1 MANDPLSQYR
11 RTTGVPSMNAS
22 GSLPPD
28 EYAAFGTKDR
38 VRRLRIRST
47 AAPVNAPGYNILLNV
62 VSDGQDGTNFILV
75 YSVLLVLVRGRN
87 LQKMVFAIENEMADY
102 IQEFDPDKWQ
112 KPTDATAPLIE
123 SIEIKAVERGS
134 SNTDTQH

>member
-1 MANDPLSQYR
+1 MPNDPLSQFR
-11 RTTGVPSMNAS
+11 KTPTASNGGTVPPIEA
-22 GSLPPD
+22 D

-38 VRRLRIRST
+38 VRRLRIRS
-47 AAPVNAPGYNILLNV
+47 AASPVNAPGYNILLNV

-87 LQKMVFAIENEMADY
+87 LHKMVFAIENEMADY

-112 KPTDATAPLIE
+112 KPTDANAPLIE
-123 SIEIKAVERGS
+123 SIEIKAIERGS

>member
-1 MANDPLSQYR
+1 MANDPLSQFR
-11 RTTGVPSMNAS
+11 KTPTASNGGAVPPTEA
-22 GSLPPD
+22 D

-38 VRRLRIRST
+38 VRRLRIRSA

-62 VSDGQDGTNFILV
+62 VSDGQDGSNFILV

-102 IQEFDPDKWQ
+102 IQEFDPEKWQ

-123 SIEIKAVERGS
+123 SIEIKVVESRA

>member
-1 MANDPLSQYR
+1 
-11 RTTGVPSMNAS
+11 
-22 GSLPPD
+22 
-28 EYAAFGTKDR
+28 
-38 VRRLRIRST
+38 
-47 AAPVNAPGYNILLNV
+47 
-62 VSDGQDGTNFILV
+62 
-75 YSVLLVLVRGRN
+75 
-87 LQKMVFAIENEMADY
+87 MADY

>member
-1 MANDPLSQYR
+1 MAHDPLSQFR
-11 RTTGVPSMNAS
+11 KTPTASNGGMVPPTEA
-22 GSLPPD
+22 D

-47 AAPVNAPGYNILLNV
+47 TAPVNAPGYNILLNV

-75 YSVLLVLVRGRN
+75 YSVLLVLVRGKN

>member
-1 MANDPLSQYR
+1 MAHDPLSQFR
-11 RTTGVPSMNAS
+11 KTPTASNGGAVPPIEA
-22 GSLPPD
+22 D

-38 VRRLRIRST
+38 VRRLRIRSLM
-47 AAPVNAPGYNILLNV
+47 APVNAPGYNILLNV
-62 VSDGQDGTNFILV
+62 VSDGQDGSNFILV
-75 YSVLLVLVRGRN
+75 YSVLLVLVRGKN

-123 SIEIKAVERGS
+123 SIEIKAIERGS

>member
-1 MANDPLSQYR
+1 MANDPLSQFR
-11 RTTGVPSMNAS
+11 KTPTASNGGTVPPTEA
-22 GSLPPD
+22 D

-47 AAPVNAPGYNILLNV
+47 TAPVNAPGYNILLNV
-62 VSDGQDGTNFILV
+62 VSDGQDGSNFILV
-75 YSVLLVLVRGRN
+75 YSVLLVLVRGSN

-123 SIEIKAVERGS
+123 SIEIKVVERGS